1 MIQPARRPQ
10 RLTVAL
16 PASLTLDIPH
26 LREKTARLGFV
37 ARALAAFRVDQLIV
51 YSDREG
57 AEIARESKL
66 IEKML
71 TYIET
76 PQYLRKLMFKMD
88 PDLQYAGT
96 LPPLRS
102 PNHPNKQDPAPGLVR
117 EGIVIQAGTPSI
129 VEAGFAKPIHVN
141 SGLPLSS
148 RVTIRVTK
156 ISPNLEGEILD
167 PSGLTIYWGFRVAR
181 GHVSIQEMV
190 RSKKFDLAIS
200 TSRNG
205 TNIRQVMLDLT
216 RKWNSASSP
225 LVVFGSPD
233 EGIPEMLGRL
243 KMSISETMDFN
254 LNTIPHQGVETVR
267 TEEALWGSL
276 ALLNILG
283 DS

>member
-1 MIQPARRPQ
+1 MGQPTRRTQ
-10 RLTVAL
+10 HVTVAL

-37 ARALAAFRVDQLIV
+37 ARALATFRVDRLVI
-51 YSDREG
+51 YYDHEG
-57 AEIARESKL
+57 AEIAREAKL
-66 IEKML
+66 VEKML

-76 PQYLRKLMFKMD
+76 PQYLRKLMFKVD

-102 PNHPNKQDPAPGLVR
+102 PNHPNKQDPSPGLLR
-117 EGIVIQAGTPSI
+117 EGMVIQSGLPSM
-129 VEAGFAKPIHVN
+129 VEAGFAKPIRVN
-141 SGLPLSS
+141 SGLPVSS
-148 RVTIRVTK
+148 RVTIRLTK
-156 ISPNLEGEILD
+156 ISPNPEGEILD

-181 GHVSIQEMV
+181 GHVSLQEMV

-205 TNIRQVMLDLT
+205 TDIRQVMLDLKK
-216 RKWNSASSP
+216 KWNSSNRP

-233 EGIPEMLGRL
+233 EGVPEMLARF
-243 KMSISETMDFN
+243 KMNISETMDYN
-254 LNTIPHQGVETVR
+254 LNTIPRQGVETVR

-276 ALLNILG
+276 AVLNILE

>member
-1 MIQPARRPQ
+1 MGQPARRPQ
-10 RLTVAL
+10 RVTVAL

-37 ARALAAFRVDQLIV
+37 ARALAAFRVDQLVV
-51 YSDREG
+51 YYDHEG
-57 AEIARESKL
+57 AEIAREARL
-66 IEKML
+66 VEKML

-102 PNHPNKQDPAPGLVR
+102 PNHPNKQDPVPGLLR
-117 EGIVIQAGTPSI
+117 EAVVIQAGLPSF
-129 VEAGFAKPIHVN
+129 VEAGFSKPIRVN

-148 RVTIRVTK
+148 RVTIRLTK

-167 PSGLTIYWGFRVAR
+167 LSGLTIYWGFRVAR
-181 GHVSIQEMV
+181 GHVSLQEMV

-205 TNIRQVMLDLT
+205 TDIRQVTLDL
-216 RKWNSASSP
+216 RKKWTSSENP

-233 EGIPEMLGRL
+233 EGVPEMLARF
-243 KMSISETMDFN
+243 KINISETMDFN

-267 TEEALWGSL
+267 TEEALWSSL
-276 ALLNILG
+276 AVLNILE